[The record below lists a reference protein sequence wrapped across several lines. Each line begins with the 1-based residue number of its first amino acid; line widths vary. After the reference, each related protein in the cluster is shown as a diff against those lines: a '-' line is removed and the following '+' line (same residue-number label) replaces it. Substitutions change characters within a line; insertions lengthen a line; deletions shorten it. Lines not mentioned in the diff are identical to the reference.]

1 MSIITDNTVLVHIYS
16 GLESKNKVT
25 LGLLV
30 ALEAEKNDHKVT
42 LFLAGD
48 GVNLLS
54 CKKAGE
60 VVGQG
65 TGDLYDHLENLKN
78 SKVSIYVSG
87 LSAKYSKLITLSQYS
102 LPKSMIGILFF
113 MPVWRSVNSS
123 NNSSSVPKPPGKNT
137 AATDRIT
144 KWIFL
149 NAK

>member
-16 GLESKNKVT
+16 GLEFKNNVT

-42 LFLAGD
+42 PFLAGD
-48 GVNLLS
+48 VVNLLS

-78 SKVSIYVSG
+78 SKVAIYVSG
-87 LSAKYSKLITLSQYS
+87 LSAKSRGYDEKLLEGYNAE
-102 LPKSMIGILFF
+102 FA
-113 MPVWRSVNSS
+113 MPDVLVDESIKADSV
-123 NNSSSVPKPPGKNT
+123 
-137 AATDRIT
+137 
-144 KWIFL
+144 L
-149 NAK
+149 CY

>member
-65 TGDLYDHLENLKN
+65 TGDLYDHLENLKK

-87 LSAKYSKLITLSQYS
+87 LSAKSRGYDEKLLEGYNAEFAMPDVLVDESIKADS
-102 LPKSMIGILFF
+102 ILCY
-113 MPVWRSVNSS
+113 
-123 NNSSSVPKPPGKNT
+123 
-137 AATDRIT
+137 
-144 KWIFL
+144 
-149 NAK
+149 